1 MDNEFIPS
9 ALFSPSKLTFYPKS
23 MIDDGSYGDNLP
35 SDLIEI
41 TEYEQNMYWKQLPPS
56 GQILGALTGRP
67 AWVDTPVTTDT
78 LPTILNRLSNLYKAD
93 IAALNTSYLSA
104 LVNDG
109 INETTKLQAVRDQ
122 IADRKAQYVADVA
135 AAKAAHA

>member
-9 ALFSPSKLTFYPKS
+9 ALFSPSTLTFYPKS
-23 MIDDGSYGDNLP
+23 MIEDGSYGDNLP
-35 SDLIEI
+35 VDLVEI
-41 TEYEQNMYWKQLPPS
+41 TENEQNTYWKQSPPS

-67 AWVDTPVTTDT
+67 AWVNTPAIIDS
-78 LPTILNRLSNLYKAD
+78 LSIRLSKLSTRYKAD
-93 IAALNTSYLSA
+93 ISGLNDSYLSA

-122 IADRKAQYVADVA
+122 ISERKAQYIADIA
-135 AAKAAHA
+135 AAKAANA